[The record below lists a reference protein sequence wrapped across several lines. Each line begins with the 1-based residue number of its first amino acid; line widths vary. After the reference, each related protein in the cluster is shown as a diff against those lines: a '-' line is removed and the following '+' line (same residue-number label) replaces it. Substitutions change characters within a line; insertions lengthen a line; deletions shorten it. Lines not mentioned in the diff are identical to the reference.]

1 MSIPPCA
8 RRSRVCSVN
17 CSRFVP
23 RCGPCATTTVED
35 RLTETG
41 LDTVT
46 DGMTTQ
52 SFLLPIEFDLAATFL
67 MAMTGVW
74 AAGRRGYDVVGAFTL
89 AFLSGVGGGLLRDS
103 IFLSQPPAVMQ
114 NGLFLVAVVAA
125 LVVGVLFHRLS
136 LRFERLMAYVDA
148 LALAVY
154 AVVGADK
161 ALVAGIS
168 AVGAVVIGM
177 TNAVG
182 GGLMRDIVVRE
193 EPLLFKPGQFY
204 VLAALGGCALFVA
217 LRHYDFSSGESRGRF
232 DLRHAA
238 AAPARNPLQLDYIGI
253 QRVVARVA
261 HARDQDP
268 SPARLP
274 PKK

>member
-1 MSIPPCA
+1 
-8 RRSRVCSVN
+8 
-17 CSRFVP
+17 
-23 RCGPCATTTVED
+23 
-35 RLTETG
+35 
-41 LDTVT
+41 
-46 DGMTTQ
+46 MTTQ

-168 AVGAVVIGM
+168 SVGAVVIGM

-217 LRHYDFSSGESRGRF
+217 MRHYDFPVEKAAVASICVTLLLRLLAIRF
-232 DLRHAA
+232 NWTTSAFSEWSPGLRMPGNKPHR
-238 AAPARNPLQLDYIGI
+238 PPD
-253 QRVVARVA
+253 
-261 HARDQDP
+261 
-268 SPARLP
+268 SPP
-274 PKK
+274 EE

>member
-1 MSIPPCA
+1 M
-8 RRSRVCSVN
+8 
-17 CSRFVP
+17 
-23 RCGPCATTTVED
+23 AT
-35 RLTETG
+35 G
-41 LDTVT
+41 
-46 DGMTTQ
+46 
-52 SFLLPIEFDLAATFL
+52 SFLLPIEFELAATFL

-74 AAGRRGYDVVGAFTL
+74 AASRRGYDVVGAFTL
-89 AFLSGVGGGLLRDS
+89 AFVSGVGGGLLRDS

-114 NGLFLVAVVAA
+114 NGLFLVAVLAA

-148 LALAVY
+148 IALAVY

-217 LRHYDFSSGESRGRF
+217 LLQYGLLPVEKAAIASICVTLLLRLLAIRFNWTTSAFSEWSPG
-232 DLRHAA
+232 LRM
-238 AAPARNPLQLDYIGI
+238 PGSKTPRPPD
-253 QRVVARVA
+253 
-261 HARDQDP
+261 
-268 SPARLP
+268 SPP
-274 PKK
+274 EK